1 VASKRDYYEILGV
14 PRDAS
19 DADIKAAFRK
29 LAHQYHPDKNQGD
42 GAEDRFK
49 EINEAYECLCDTEK
63 RANYDRFGQ
72 TDSAYGTR
80 GFDGF
85 GFEGMGSIFDAFFGG
100 GPTTAARQG
109 PVRGNDI
116 QYNLAITL
124 EEAFSGLEKE
134 MKISR
139 TEYCSVCQGT
149 GSKPGSHAV
158 QCPECSGS
166 GQVRR
171 IQQNIFGRFTNIS
184 TCMRCQGEGRIITDP
199 CPQCRGSG
207 KESFQRDIVIKIPA
221 GVDSGSRV
229 RLSGEG
235 DAGSRGGPPGN
246 LYINLGVREHK
257 LFIRDEDD
265 ILFDLP
271 INFAQAALGAE
282 LDVPT
287 LSGEVKL
294 KVPAGSQSGDIVRL
308 KNKGI
313 PHLNGHGQG
322 SQLVKIKVVTPD
334 SLTRKQRQLFEEL
347 AKEMGTGKS

>member
-1 VASKRDYYEILGV
+1 MATRRDYYEILGV
-14 PRDAS
+14 SRDAS
-19 DADIKAAFRK
+19 DTDIKAAFRK

-42 GAEDRFK
+42 GAEERFK

-72 TDSAYGTR
+72 ADSAFGNR

-100 GPTTAARQG
+100 QTTTASRQG

-116 QYNLAITL
+116 QYSLAITL

-134 MKISR
+134 LKISR
-139 TEYCSVCQGT
+139 TEHCSVCQGT
-149 GSKPGSHAV
+149 GSKPGTQAV
-158 QCPECSGS
+158 QCPECGGS

-207 KESFQRDIVIKIPA
+207 KENFQRSIVVKIPP
-221 GVDSGSRV
+221 GVENGSRV

-235 DAGSRGGPPGN
+235 DSGSRGGPAGN
-246 LYINLGVREHK
+246 LYINLSVKEHK

-287 LSGEVKL
+287 LNGDVKI
-294 KVPAGSQSGDIVRL
+294 KIPAGSQSGEVIKL

-322 SQLVKIKVVTPD
+322 SELVKLKVVTPD
-334 SLTRKQRQLFEEL
+334 SLTKKQRQLFEEL
-347 AKEMGTGKS
+347 AKEMGTAK